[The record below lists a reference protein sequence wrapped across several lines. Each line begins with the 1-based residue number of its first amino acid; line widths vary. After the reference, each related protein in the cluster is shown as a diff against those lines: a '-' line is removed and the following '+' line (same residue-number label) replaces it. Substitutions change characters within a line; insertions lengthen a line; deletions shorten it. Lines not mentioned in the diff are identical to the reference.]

1 VEDVNV
7 AYVVAALW
15 KAKEGEEE
23 RIARIIQTMTPLS
36 RAEPA
41 CLMYQPHRSLADPRL
56 FFLYEVY
63 ADQSGYE
70 AHRATPHFQQHVIG
84 EAIPNLESRE
94 VSFYDRLDY

>member
-1 VEDVNV
+1 M

-15 KAKEGEEE
+15 RAKEGEEE

-36 RAEPA
+36 RAEPG
-41 CLMYQPHRSLADPRL
+41 CMTYQPHRSPTDPRL

-63 ADQSGYE
+63 YDESGYQ
-70 AHRATPHFQQHVIG
+70 AHRATPHFQQHVVG

-94 VSFYDRLDY
+94 VSIFDRLDY